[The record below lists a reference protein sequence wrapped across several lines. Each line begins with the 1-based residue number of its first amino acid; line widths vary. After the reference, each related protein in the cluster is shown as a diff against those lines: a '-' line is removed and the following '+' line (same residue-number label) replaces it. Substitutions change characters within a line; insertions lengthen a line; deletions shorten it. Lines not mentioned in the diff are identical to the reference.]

1 MGNRCAE
8 RCTFSD
14 AQQLYQLEK
23 LGKLPRNFGG
33 FLAFLIFKTG
43 ELGMQGG
50 ATRLKDVGKAE
61 QEEDVRQG
69 DLCSQIQTIRRVR
82 GRQSIFD

>member
-43 ELGMQGG
+43 KLGMQGG
-50 ATRLKDVGKAE
+50 ATRFEDVGE
-61 QEEDVRQG
+61 TEEEEDVRQVITLVQHPQ
-69 DLCSQIQTIRRVR
+69 DSMTVAYR
-82 GRQSIFD
+82 